1 MFNFKDLP
9 VENKIDK
16 QEKTFEL
23 NLGDE
28 NTSIF
33 LVNAAVE
40 DSIESLG
47 PYIRTLNHTD
57 FKIHVH
63 ALRAAKVSTRSGL
76 SG

>member
-1 MFNFKDLP
+1 MGLLYKLTI
-9 VENKIDK
+9 EYIKI
-16 QEKTFEL
+16 L
-23 NLGDE
+23 V
-28 NTSIF
+28 F

-63 ALRAAKVSTRSGL
+63 ALRAAKVSKWFELPR
-76 SG
+76 

>member
-1 MFNFKDLP
+1 MLSLK
-9 VENKIDK
+9 ENTSEK
-16 QEKTFEL
+16 QEKIFEL
-23 NLGDE
+23 NFEDE
-28 NTSIF
+28 NTRLF

-63 ALRAAKVSTRSGL
+63 ALRAAKVSMRSGL
-76 SG
+76 PR